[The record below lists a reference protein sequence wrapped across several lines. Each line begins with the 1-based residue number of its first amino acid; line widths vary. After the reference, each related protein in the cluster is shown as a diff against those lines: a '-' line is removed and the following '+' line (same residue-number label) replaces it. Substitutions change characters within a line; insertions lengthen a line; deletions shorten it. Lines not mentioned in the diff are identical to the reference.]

1 MNKLLIL
8 LLIMACSTGC
18 LTTKVQKQPTAELK
32 LRHSQLE
39 RMMSIARLGE
49 EQLVEDLTDYEKEL
63 AAVELELLHRYQAGD
78 KSAWLPEFSH

>member
-1 MNKLLIL
+1 MKILVL
-8 LLIMACSTGC
+8 LLSLTLLTGC
-18 LTTKVQKQPTAELK
+18 LTAKVQKKPTSELK

-39 RMMSIARLGE
+39 RMMSVARLGE